1 LMPEYFAFI
10 YLHLVTSLLN
20 QAKFFIFIP
29 TYTTLIVMRKVL
41 QLTIILFLSLSFANF
56 SQAQSCV
63 PTNLNGT
70 VIQLSCGN
78 PCAAISVQVPHLKST
93 SDYALTAIPYNPFQY
108 VVPGG
113 TEDPEIYEDDQWSN
127 AFNLPFNFC
136 FYNQTYSQAII
147 GSNGIISFDV
157 SDATFF
163 NDYSITSPIPDNSY
177 AMPSIMG
184 MYTDLDP
191 RRKDEPSPSF
201 PWVSPYDRKIQW
213 RVEGTAPCRRFI
225 VSYYNVGTYQ
235 YDSTAAF
242 IDPCFLTP
250 NTFQI
255 VMYESTGIIDVHVL
269 NRSCFGESLGG
280 DYAIL
285 GIQNENGTQAV
296 AAPGKN
302 QTLWTAQ
309 NEAFRF
315 TPNGGASRFVSAEI
329 LSMGGTVLAT
339 GDTITTV
346 QGLLDI
352 NFPNICPGPG
362 ATQYVVRTTFGSCPT
377 GSTMVSLDTVTIQ
390 RNNTLPVTTTLVQPT
405 CGLNSGSITVNVAT
419 GVGTT
424 PYSYSLNGGVLQAS
438 NTFSGLG
445 AGTYTVFATD
455 ASGCDTSYQV
465 TLNAISNLTAT
476 TTFTNS
482 SCPGASSGTMTV
494 VPTSGV
500 GPYTF
505 LLNP

>member
-1 LMPEYFAFI
+1 MKLI
-10 YLHLVTSLLN
+10 
-20 QAKFFIFIP
+20 FFIFIP
-29 TYTTLIVMRKVL
+29 IYTTLIVMRKVL

-78 PCAAISVQVPHLKST
+78 PCATIRLQVPHLKSNEN
-93 SDYALTAIPYNPFQY
+93 YAVNSIPYNAFAY
-108 VVPGG
+108 DGG
-113 TEDPEIYEDDQWSN
+113 TEVTTTYIDDKYSELIS
-127 AFNLPFNFC
+127 LPFQFC
-136 FYNQTYSQAII
+136 FYQQVYSSVVI
-147 GSNGIISFDV
+147 GSNGII
-157 SDATFF
+157 TFETQCA
-163 NDYSITSPIPDNSY
+163 NQSNAYTLTSGGSPQPLPYNAGAGPTGIGTTYYPRT
-177 AMPSIMG
+177 AIMG
-184 MYTDLDP
+184 AYHDIDP
-191 RRKDEPSPSF
+191 SATPLPTRRIEYKT
-201 PWVSPYDRKIQW
+201 V
-213 RVEGTAPCRRFI
+213 GTAPCRKFV
-225 VSYYNVGTYQ
+225 VSFQ
-235 YDSTAAF
+235 DIRMF
-242 IDPCFLTP
+242 DCDDLI
-250 NTFQI
+250 NTTQI
-255 VMYESTGIIDVHVL
+255 VINENTGLIEVYILDKPL
-269 NRSCFGESLGG
+269 CTTWPSGAGAGL
-280 DYAIL
+280 AIL
-285 GIQNENGTQAV
+285 GIQDETRTKYT

-302 QTLWTAQ
+302 ATQWSEQ
-309 NEAFRF
+309 NTGYRF
-315 TPNGGASRFVSAEI
+315 TPSGATSRFISAEI
-329 LSMGGTVLAT
+329 LSMTGTVLAT
-339 GDTITTV
+339 ADTATTV

-362 ATQYVVRTTFGSCPT
+362 ATQYVVRTTFASCPT
-377 GSTMVSLDTVTIQ
+377 GTNMVSLDTVTIQ

-424 PYSYSLNGGVLQAS
+424 PYAFSLNGGLPQLS
-438 NTFSGLG
+438 NVFSGLG
-445 AGTYTVFATD
+445 AGTYTVYATD
-455 ASGCDTSYQV
+455 ATGCDTTYQV